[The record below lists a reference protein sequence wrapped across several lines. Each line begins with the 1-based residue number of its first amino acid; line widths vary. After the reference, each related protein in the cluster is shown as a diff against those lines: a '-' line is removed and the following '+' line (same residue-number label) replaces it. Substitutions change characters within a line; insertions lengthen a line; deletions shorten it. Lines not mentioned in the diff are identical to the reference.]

1 MRKIRIDK
9 ETEINGKVIK
19 WIIEKHK
26 EEKDRISSL
35 REYYNNNNLAIMN
48 REYKDKKKPQ
58 NKLAHPFASY
68 ITNMAVGYFL
78 GRPVAYNSENA
89 DLLVVG
95 WGGTEG
101 ALRCAVQELQAEGKS
116 IAFTQFNYIMP
127 LPKNTEEMLKRYKK
141 VVVCE
146 LNMGQFVNYLRM
158 NFQGMMFHQYNKVQ
172 GLPFEVSELKEVF
185 NQILGE

>member
-1 MRKIRIDK
+1 
-9 ETEINGKVIK
+9 
-19 WIIEKHK
+19 
-26 EEKDRISSL
+26 
-35 REYYNNNNLAIMN
+35 
-48 REYKDKKKPQ
+48 
-58 NKLAHPFASY
+58 
-68 ITNMAVGYFL
+68 
-78 GRPVAYNSENA
+78 
-89 DLLVVG
+89 
-95 WGGTEG
+95 
-101 ALRCAVQELQAEGKS
+101 
-116 IAFTQFNYIMP
+116 MP